1 MVGSSAG
8 QAGKD
13 RSSVLTKALLPPVY
27 RGEQEGGVL
36 EGQAYNGAITAV
48 QETLPTRTNG

>member
-1 MVGSSAG
+1 MGSSAG